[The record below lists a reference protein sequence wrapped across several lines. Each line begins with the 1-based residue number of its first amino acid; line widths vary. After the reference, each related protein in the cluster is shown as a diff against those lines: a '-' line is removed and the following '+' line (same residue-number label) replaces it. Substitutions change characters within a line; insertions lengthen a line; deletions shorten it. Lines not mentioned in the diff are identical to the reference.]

1 MLYYIFNT
9 QKDSIM
15 KHQLVAIWDDE
26 DPTEFWAESKEEL
39 LIHIREFQDSA
50 GMPLTMTLSD
60 IAWEEAA
67 E

>member
-1 MLYYIFNT
+1 
-9 QKDSIM
+9 M

-26 DPTEFWAESKEEL
+26 DPSESWAESKEEL
-39 LIHIREFQDSA
+39 LIQIRQFQDSA
-50 GMPLTMTLSD
+50 DMPLTNTLSD